1 MSRLTRQL
9 VLFRL
14 REAGSATVEFV
25 IALPFVL
32 AILFS
37 SIDFGAV
44 MLRQVFL
51 DRAVDM
57 AMREVRLGNIPSSGM
72 AQLRSQIC
80 ARTLLLNNCEAGLA
94 IELRPIDTTTWA
106 GLHDAVTCINRSEA
120 INPTMVFNPAAGSP
134 ELMLVKVCASVEPFL
149 TLTGMVFGLGNEDS
163 NGDIRL
169 VSIGAFMNEPV

>member
-1 MSRLTRQL
+1 MSRLTRHL

-51 DRAVDM
+51 DRAIDIAV
-57 AMREVRLGNIPSSGM
+57 REVRLGNIPTGGIAS
-72 AQLRSQIC
+72 LRSQIC
-80 ARTLLLNNCEAGLA
+80 QRTLLISDCEAGLA
-94 IELRPIDTTTWA
+94 IELRPINTNTWA
-106 GLHDAVTCINRSEA
+106 GVHDPVTCINRSA
-120 INPTMVFNPAAGSP
+120 NINPTLAFNPSAGNP
-134 ELMLVKVCASVEPFL
+134 DMMLVKVCASIDPFL
-149 TLTGMVFGLGNEDS
+149 TVTGLVFGLGNDVD
-163 NGDIRL
+163 GDIRL
-169 VSIGAFMNEPV
+169 VSIGAFMNEPT